1 MYDDKK
7 SKKIILKLQGSF
19 ARRRE
24 HSASYTAELRELA
37 ISAIG
42 DGISRAEVA
51 RAAGLPERTL
61 CNWKKRIKLKAP
73 RELKILKKRSAPVK
87 RALDLVKE
95 SAPLSIAKPQ
105 VRIYFRSGVY
115 VELSVNEFSTSGLIE
130 VLSGQMAT
138 KISSEALVA
147 RGDT

>member
-1 MYDDKK
+1 M
-7 SKKIILKLQGSF
+7 
-19 ARRRE
+19 
-24 HSASYTAELRELA
+24 A
-37 ISAIG
+37 ISAI
-42 DGISRAEVA
+42 DEGISRAEVA

-61 CNWKKRIKLKAP
+61 CNWKKRIKSKAP
-73 RELKILKKRSAPVK
+73 RELKILKKRSASVK
-87 RALDLVKE
+87 RELGLVKE
-95 SAPLSIAKPQ
+95 PVPLSIAKPQ

-138 KISSEALVA
+138 EDSSEALVD